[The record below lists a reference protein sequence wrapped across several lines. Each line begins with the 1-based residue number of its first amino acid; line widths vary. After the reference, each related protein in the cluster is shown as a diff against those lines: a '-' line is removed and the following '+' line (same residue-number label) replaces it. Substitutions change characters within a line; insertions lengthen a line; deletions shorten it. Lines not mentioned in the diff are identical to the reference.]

1 MMGFSPNALRD
12 EQGAQGTQEALTLS
26 FSNSPL
32 MTHDCMSREHDTL
45 LTACPHALLCTRGQE
60 LVMRKK
66 GVKFLSKPVRGCC
79 NSAAESAT
87 LVAL

>member
-1 MMGFSPNALRD
+1 MMGFPPNALRD

-45 LTACPHALLCTRGQE
+45 LTACPHGTSVHSWSGAGDEEERG
-60 LVMRKK
+60 
-66 GVKFLSKPVRGCC
+66 
-79 NSAAESAT
+79 
-87 LVAL
+87 